1 MRNPAEESTE
11 GKKCNI
17 SVIALLTGFPA
28 IVGAM
33 SYASFRGRDM
43 RMRMRSRQDG
53 WEETFSQ
60 NRVLENV
67 IPEKEHESLS
77 ILMGRQSR

>member
-17 SVIALLTGFPA
+17 SVTALLTGFPA

-33 SYASFRGRDM
+33 SYGSFRGRDM
-43 RMRMRSRQDG
+43 RKRMGSRQDG
-53 WEETFSQ
+53 WEDAEAEDS
-60 NRVLENV
+60 
-67 IPEKEHESLS
+67 KK
-77 ILMGRQSR
+77 ILTDDVDVGVEW

>member
-17 SVIALLTGFPA
+17 SVTALLTGFPA

-53 WEETFSQ
+53 WEDAEAEDS
-60 NRVLENV
+60 
-67 IPEKEHESLS
+67 KK
-77 ILMGRQSR
+77 ILTDDVDVGVEW